1 MCVWLHT
8 LLVPRLGCPRMG
20 MDTGLWSIL
29 RGLAREDIM
38 KAQGLSVRAS
48 PSPYIGD
55 ECALGMFVL
64 ALSECLIKSYLEE
77 PLSTPFASFSVTV
90 PRGLTSGGLGWGDS
104 EGMRCQGGELWR

>member
-1 MCVWLHT
+1 MCVWLYT

-55 ECALGMFVL
+55 ECALTESAD
-64 ALSECLIKSYLEE
+64 ALSVC
-77 PLSTPFASFSVTV
+77 SF
-90 PRGLTSGGLGWGDS
+90 
-104 EGMRCQGGELWR
+104 

>member
-1 MCVWLHT
+1 
-8 LLVPRLGCPRMG
+8 
-20 MDTGLWSIL
+20 
-29 RGLAREDIM
+29 
-38 KAQGLSVRAS
+38 
-48 PSPYIGD
+48 
-55 ECALGMFVL
+55 MFVL